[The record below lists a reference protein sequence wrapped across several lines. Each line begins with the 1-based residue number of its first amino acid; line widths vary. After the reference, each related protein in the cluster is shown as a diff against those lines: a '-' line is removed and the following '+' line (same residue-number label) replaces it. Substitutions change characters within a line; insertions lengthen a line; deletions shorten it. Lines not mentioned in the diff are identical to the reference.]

1 VTPLAVPPVI
11 GHRGARSTAP
21 ENTLAGIRQAARDGA
36 TWVEFDVKLTA
47 DGYAIL
53 MHDDTLERTT
63 TGQGPVRQMALHDI
77 RQLDAGYRFAPEW
90 RGEKVPTLS
99 EALQLLAELGMGF
112 NLEVKPCPG
121 REAETARA
129 AVADVE
135 ACWPTTRPAPLF
147 SSFKPA
153 SLQAVREAA
162 PGLALAYLA
171 DELAADWRTEVGRF
185 GCRAVNLNWRRLT
198 RAHVAEVKSAGY
210 ALLVWT
216 VNEPP
221 RACELLSWGADG
233 IITDCPAAVLG
244 AIQAQA
250 R

>member
-1 VTPLAVPPVI
+1 VTKLAVPQII

-21 ENTLAGIRQAARDGA
+21 ENTLAGIRQAAREGA
-36 TWVEFDVKLTA
+36 SWVEFDVKLTA

-53 MHDDTLERTT
+53 MHDDTLDRTT
-63 TGQGPVRQMALHDI
+63 SGQGPVRHMALHDI
-77 RQLDAGYRFAPEW
+77 RQLDAGIRFGPKW
-90 RGEKVPTLS
+90 QGEKVPTLS

-135 ACWPTTRPAPLF
+135 ACWPNTRPAPLF
-147 SSFKPA
+147 SSFK
-153 SLQAVREAA
+153 SLSLEAVREASPDA
-162 PGLALAYLA
+162 SLAYLA
-171 DELAADWRTEVGRF
+171 DELSPEWRTMVDRH
-185 GCRAVNLNWRRLT
+185 GCRTVNLNWRRLT
-198 RAHVAEVKSAGY
+198 RAQVSEVKATGY

-221 RACELLSWGADG
+221 RARELLSWGADG
-233 IITDCPAAVLG
+233 IITDCPAAIA
-244 AIQAQA
+244 AIL
-250 R
+250 

>member
-1 VTPLAVPPVI
+1 
-11 GHRGARSTAP
+11 
-21 ENTLAGIRQAARDGA
+21 
-36 TWVEFDVKLTA
+36 
-47 DGYAIL
+47 
-53 MHDDTLERTT
+53 
-63 TGQGPVRQMALHDI
+63 MALQDI
-77 RQLDAGYRFAPEW
+77 RQLDAGIRFGAEW
-90 RGEKVPTLS
+90 RGEKVPTLC

-135 ACWPTTRPAPLF
+135 ACWSSARPAPLF

-153 SLQAVREAA
+153 SLQAVRDAD

-171 DELAADWRTEVGRF
+171 DELPAGWRAEVERF
-185 GCRAVNLNWRRLT
+185 GCRALNLNWRRLT
-198 RAHVAEVKSAGY
+198 RAQIAEVTAAGY

-221 RACELLSWGADG
+221 RAREFLAWGADG
-233 IITDCPAAVLG
+233 IITDCPAAILEAVKPAL
-244 AIQAQA
+244 
-250 R
+250 